1 MLTLWKYTKKGKKV
15 IIPGLI
21 LMIAGSML
29 FAAIPMVARG
39 YIDDLSKTAAG
50 FNLSG
55 SELYYAIAGMIGM
68 VLAWFVLYT
77 LGKTIVVNDVS
88 GKKLRDEIAEKTN
101 RISVASIEDHQ
112 TGDVAAIM
120 ANDVP
125 QVTGAMFEA
134 IPNFFVQLALL
145 LFIILMMFLLDI
157 YLATVYFVL
166 LVVSYM
172 VTRRIGD
179 RMHREMWNKQESM
192 GRLNGYFN
200 DAITS
205 HSLVKIYGLEDKV
218 IDNFDRIDEEHK
230 GTYVRTT
237 SMFGFVEPVS
247 RIIDNIGYFVTA
259 VMGSIMIIE
268 GSTTFGTFLAF
279 ISYAAIVG
287 RPLVSFTSSINK
299 IQVAMVSYDR
309 ILDYLDEPE
318 MPNESAFE
326 DFDTDEVSGS
336 ISFRDVSFTYP
347 DGTAALKDV
356 AFEIEPGSM
365 VSIIGEEGSGKS
377 TVSDLIMGFRMST
390 EGQVLLD
397 GMDVADLK
405 RSRLRSVIGI
415 SSQDPF
421 VFEGTVYYNLSRV
434 APEEEIIRVSKL
446 TGFDECVRKLP
457 KGYDTVIG
465 GRGHGLSSGE
475 KQLLSITRLLL
486 YDPKVMIFDESSSDM
501 DPLTNLAVI
510 ASVRDYLKKNKTLII
525 IDNTSLSVQNA
536 DKVIFMGKGRVLDM
550 GTHSELMD
558 RNPAYVEMYRNMLA

>member
-29 FAAIPMVARG
+29 FAAIPMVARE

-172 VTRRIGD
+172 VTRKIGD
-179 RMHREMWNKQESM
+179 RMHREMWKKQESM

-279 ISYAAIVG
+279 ISYTAIVG

-326 DFDTDEVSGS
+326 DFDADEVSGS

-501 DPLTNLAVI
+501 DPLTNMAVI

-536 DKVIFMGKGRVLDM
+536 DKVIFMGRGRVLDM